1 MTQEIKN
8 ENKQEKQKLPK
19 IFLVLRFV
27 SLFLL
32 LGGITLIV
40 ISATVFSG
48 EFGTEMGVRFGGI
61 CMLVFAIVTA
71 FAGFSPSIAKAQIRA
86 QKYVVTQ
93 TKEDLK
99 DVAEIHGEIIEPV
112 SEKAAR
118 GAKKGFSQE
127 EKKFCKMC
135 GLEIDK
141 DAKFCEHC
149 GAKQ

>member
-1 MTQEIKN
+1 MEQ
-8 ENKQEKQKLPK
+8 ENKKQKLPK
-19 IFLVLRFV
+19 IFIVLRIL
-27 SLFLL
+27 SLIMLIA
-32 LGGITLIV
+32 GIVLIV
-40 ISATVFSG
+40 LSMTVFKVG
-48 EFGTEMGVRFGGI
+48 EASSMGVRFGGI
-61 CMLVFAIVTA
+61 TLIIFSFVAA
-71 FAGFSPSIAKAQIRA
+71 FIGFSTSIAKAQIKA

-118 GAKKGFSQE
+118 GAKKGFAQEE

>member
-1 MTQEIKN
+1 MEQ
-8 ENKQEKQKLPK
+8 ENKKQKLPK
-19 IFLVLRFV
+19 IFIVLRIL
-27 SLFLL
+27 SLIMLIA
-32 LGGITLIV
+32 GIVLIV
-40 ISATVFSG
+40 LSMTVFKVG
-48 EFGTEMGVRFGGI
+48 EASSMGVRFGGI
-61 CMLVFAIVTA
+61 TLIIFSFVAA
-71 FAGFSPSIAKAQIRA
+71 FIGFSTSIVKAQIKA

-118 GAKKGFSQE
+118 GAKKGFTQEE